1 MQTRC
6 VRVLVVEDNERLAA
20 TVARGLE
27 AEGFGVDVAT
37 DGPTGLWRARET
49 AYAAI
54 VLDILL
60 PGMNG
65 YEVCRTLRAEG
76 ISTPVLM
83 LTAKTGEWDEA
94 EALDIGADDYL
105 KKPFSFIVLL
115 ARLRAL
121 IRRGGA
127 KRSETLRC
135 GPIELDLSTR
145 VCAVDGVAVP
155 LTTRE
160 FSVLGAL
167 MAVPGSV
174 VSKPELL
181 DEVWG
186 PDFDGSPNVVDV
198 YIGYLRRK
206 LAAAG
211 ENGAIETVRAAG
223 FKMRCTRWPG

>member
-1 MQTRC
+1 M
-6 VRVLVVEDNERLAA
+6 LVVDDNERLAE
-20 TVARGLE
+20 TVARGLQ

-37 DGPTGLWRARET
+37 DGLTGLWRARET

-65 YEVCRTLRAEG
+65 YEVCRTLRSES

-83 LTAKTGEWDEA
+83 LTAKSGEWDEA

-105 KKPFSFIVLL
+105 KKPFSYVVLI

-121 IRRGGA
+121 IRRGGQPRA
-127 KRSETLRC
+127 EVLRC
-135 GPIELDLSTR
+135 GDVELDLTTR
-145 VCAVDGVAVP
+145 VCAVGGEELQ
-155 LTTRE
+155 LTARE
-160 FSVLGAL
+160 RSVLSAL
-167 MAVPGSV
+167 MVVPGAV
-174 VSKPELL
+174 VSKSELL

-206 LAAAG
+206 LGRSAG
-211 ENGAIETVRAAG
+211 PAAIETLRGVGYR
-223 FKMRCTRWPG
+223 MRCRPCDG